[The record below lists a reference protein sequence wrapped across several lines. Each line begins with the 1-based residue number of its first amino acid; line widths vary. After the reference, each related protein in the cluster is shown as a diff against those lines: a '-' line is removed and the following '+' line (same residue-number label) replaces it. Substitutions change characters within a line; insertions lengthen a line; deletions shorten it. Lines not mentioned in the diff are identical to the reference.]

1 MNPML
6 LASSVMTLHNGV
18 PCQTA
23 SWSSRI
29 TGQREITSSSFI
41 SKSKK
46 TRLLAPQM
54 YKSGS
59 AGSQGAFTSMSLLP
73 QLRLHKYIPEYKTLK
88 TEPFCTAFDWQG
100 HYTPNYSQA
109 HSRQTECFGRD
120 VCVVPVYCAPAK
132 LLESIV
138 KGMQVLAMKA
148 IWNGAEMWLFTAINR
163 TNKAHNQSDNPSTM
177 WRLCGIT

>member
-29 TGQREITSSSFI
+29 TSQIEITTSSFI

-54 YKSGS
+54 QKSGS
-59 AGSQGAFTSMSLLP
+59 AGSQRAFTSMSLLP

-88 TEPFCTAFDWQG
+88 IEPFYTAFDWQG
-100 HYTPNYSQA
+100 HYNPNYSQA
-109 HSRQTECFGRD
+109 HSRQTEC
-120 VCVVPVYCAPAK
+120 
-132 LLESIV
+132 L
-138 KGMQVLAMKA
+138 
-148 IWNGAEMWLFTAINR
+148 AEMCVWCQCAVHKPNFWSQLSR
-163 TNKAHNQSDNPSTM
+163 TCKSWPWKPSGKEQKCHY
-177 WRLCGIT
+177 LQL